1 MTGTTLSQ
9 IMVSYLPSIESL
21 RAVTAFVEQG
31 ASFVPKKNIQD
42 MLFKTTSSLLLGTQI
57 GVVSKACQGFS
68 QKVEVIKK
76 PKETPV
82 TARIQR
88 VAELLIASSAA
99 ALFVVSQQAGD
110 KLRSVIQLA
119 GIATGLGIAF
129 GQNKMESEAAKSRS
143 AVRALEDTMAMARY
157 IEELD
162 PLEAKIT
169 EIKNLQVP
177 YRIEIKYQENA
188 TYEEK
193 KAKFIERLKEI
204 LEHLELSRSGWD
216 DTEEF
221 EGEKELKELL
231 VKVENFYDGISQ
243 THTLPDMESSGNKKP
258 DIIFAERK
266 AQYLGKIRS
275 LLDVQEGGSR
285 HHKRKKMQKT

>member
-88 VAELLIASSAA
+88 VAELLIASSADCP
-99 ALFVVSQQAGD
+99 FCRKSTGWRQAQKCYSTCGNCN
-110 KLRSVIQLA
+110 R
-119 GIATGLGIAF
+119 
-129 GQNKMESEAAKSRS
+129 
-143 AVRALEDTMAMARY
+143 ARY
-157 IEELD
+157 CFWT
-162 PLEAKIT
+162 K
-169 EIKNLQVP
+169 
-177 YRIEIKYQENA
+177 
-188 TYEEK
+188 
-193 KAKFIERLKEI
+193 
-204 LEHLELSRSGWD
+204 
-216 DTEEF
+216 
-221 EGEKELKELL
+221 
-231 VKVENFYDGISQ
+231 
-243 THTLPDMESSGNKKP
+243 
-258 DIIFAERK
+258 
-266 AQYLGKIRS
+266 
-275 LLDVQEGGSR
+275 
-285 HHKRKKMQKT
+285 